1 MTALAPQR
9 RGRRAR
15 ARDRSIG
22 PVVDGLSAP
31 VATAVTSLFDDVGGE
46 PTLDELVSGVWEGL
60 VAHQRVP
67 CPVCG
72 GEMAPVYAAH
82 AQPSAGR
89 CADCGTTLD

>member
-1 MTALAPQR
+1 MDESTAAMGSLTP
-9 RGRRAR
+9 
-15 ARDRSIG
+15 
-22 PVVDGLSAP
+22 
-31 VATAVTSLFDDVGGE
+31 SLFDDAGGE

-60 VAHQRVP
+60 VAHQPVP

-89 CADCGTTLD
+89 CIDCATTLD